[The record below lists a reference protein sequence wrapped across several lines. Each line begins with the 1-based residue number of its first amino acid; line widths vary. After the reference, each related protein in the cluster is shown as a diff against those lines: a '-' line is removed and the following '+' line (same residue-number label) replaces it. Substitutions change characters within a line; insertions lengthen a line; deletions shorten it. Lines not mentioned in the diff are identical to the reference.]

1 VLRGPKKKKVK
12 TPTDCYDMCAAKSSC
27 MRWNHKMSKK
37 VAKRLCMLMSVT
49 YAKKKGFT
57 SGERVESCGTGPIA
71 MTETILENTMSVL
84 KNIQV
89 IKKVKNANICSEKC
103 SLSNDCQYYKWM
115 AKKKMCYLMKLSTK
129 NKKGMSTS

>member
-1 VLRGPKKKKVK
+1 
-12 TPTDCYDMCAAKSSC
+12 
-27 MRWNHKMSKK
+27 
-37 VAKRLCMLMSVT
+37 MLMTVT
-49 YAKKKGFT
+49 YAVRNFHGYDKLYKLSFVQKKKGFT

-129 NKKGMSTS
+129 TKKGMSTS